1 VATARRREPLTEHI
15 ARTAGFDHLLAG
27 TTIEQSVE
35 IEGIPLAATAGVMEV
50 FGHRILAA
58 GAQWLAT

>member
-1 VATARRREPLTEHI
+1 M
-15 ARTAGFDHLLAG
+15 
-27 TTIEQSVE
+27 E
-35 IEGIPLAATAGVMEV
+35 IGGIPRAATAGVMEV